1 MIENN
6 DKPYQGI
13 LNIDLQKE
21 RAIDLSRKNKFTN
34 INLSIKK

>member
-6 DKPYQGI
+6 DEHYQGI

-21 RAIDLSRKNKFTN
+21 RAIDLSHKNKFTN